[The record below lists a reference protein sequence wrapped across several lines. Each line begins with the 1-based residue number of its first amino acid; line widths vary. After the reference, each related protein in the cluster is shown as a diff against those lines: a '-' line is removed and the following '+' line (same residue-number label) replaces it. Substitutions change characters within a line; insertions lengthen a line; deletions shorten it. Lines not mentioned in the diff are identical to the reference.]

1 MAQTI
6 GQTLQKKREQQGL
19 SIADVAHDTR
29 IHADTIRGLEADD
42 YSVFASTTYARS
54 FLLLYSRHLEVDADE
69 ALQDFAS
76 VARQLTKSGRVA
88 LAPTAHNIEP
98 GESILPRE
106 KSASPSSYSNDRKQ
120 PFPLFLAVAVLFL
133 LLVIPTFYFIGKK
146 ADSLEEAASILKE
159 TVSSKESLAA
169 GKMQATTSRDTQS
182 KQIQAGPSL
191 ADQELSKHRFPRPL
205 AESEPAAE
213 SEPPPKTKPPHPN
226 LLLKATPIT
235 PKQAVPPKSKKA
247 ENL

>member
-76 VARQLTKSGRVA
+76 VARQLTKSGRVD
-88 LAPTAHNIEP
+88 LAPAAHNIEP

-106 KSASPSSYSNDRKQ
+106 KSAPSSSYSNDRKQ

-133 LLVIPTFYFIGKK
+133 LLIIPTFYFVGKK
-146 ADSLEEAASILKE
+146 ANSLEEAAAILKE
-159 TVSSKESLAA
+159 TVSSKEEGAA
-169 GKMQATTSRDTQS
+169 SETQTSAS
-182 KQIQAGPSL
+182 KQNQTAPSL

-205 AESEPAAE
+205 AESEPAPE
-213 SEPPPKTKPPHPN
+213 SEPPPKTKPPHPD
-226 LLLKATPIT
+226 LQLKATPIT
-235 PKQAVPPKSKKA
+235 PKQAAPPKSKKT
-247 ENL
+247 EN